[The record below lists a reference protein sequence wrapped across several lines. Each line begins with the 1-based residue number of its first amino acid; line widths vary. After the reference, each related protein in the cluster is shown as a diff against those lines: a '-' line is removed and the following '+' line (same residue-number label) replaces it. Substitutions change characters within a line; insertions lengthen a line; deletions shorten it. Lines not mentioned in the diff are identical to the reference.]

1 MSSDAL
7 MLNRRRSRVVLSLT
21 PLIDVVFIL
30 LVFFMLVS
38 QFTQWREVEMTP
50 EAALGSETM
59 SVSPQLVTVGENGT
73 YTFNGE
79 TVDLASNAAE
89 KIKASLTADQAV
101 IVGLGGAA
109 TIQPV
114 ISIVEALKEA
124 GVQNVSVD
132 RHGAGK

>member
-1 MSSDAL
+1 MSSQAL
-7 MLNRRRSRVVLSLT
+7 FLNRRRSRVVLSLT

-38 QFTQWREVEMTP
+38 QFTQWRQVEMIP
-50 EAALGSETM
+50 EAALGSEITT
-59 SVSPQLVTVGENGT
+59 VSPQLVTVGENGT
-73 YTFNGE
+73 YTFAGE
-79 TVDLASNAAE
+79 TVDLASVAAE
-89 KIKASLTADQAV
+89 KIKTSLVADQAV
-101 IVGLGGAA
+101 IVGPRGA

-132 RHGAGK
+132 RHGADK